1 MNAITIWQTT
11 NTQNTGGT
19 AGQEDAQPPCRDD
32 HEVMRTRFRIQC
44 TNYIEPI
51 QRTEEE
57 ASIMDQ
63 MDRNGVNGIW
73 KGA

>member
-19 AGQEDAQPPCRDD
+19 AGQEDDQPPCRDD
-32 HEVMRTRFRIQC
+32 HEVMIQC
-44 TNYIEPI
+44 TNYIESI
-51 QRTEEE
+51 QRTEED
-57 ASIMDQ
+57 AFIMDQ